1 LRNADFGLRI
11 YKTSS
16 TFQSQIRIPQSA
28 MKVILT
34 NSDST
39 EDAGR
44 RINEL
49 IEAHSEWLCVSGARA
64 TLLRNSECDFR
75 VEQGRL
81 IFSCLGEEGW
91 LIWRITGWD
100 WTGEKLLLEAS
111 RRMGAERG
119 QLELVPRASIKA
131 MTALVS
137 ATRRERCRQLAEL
150 ASDSLKGAKI
160 ERASFSAGS
169 RPGQAGAFARIIL
182 RRENERI
189 AVAGFVVESG
199 GRNIDAFLSST
210 LIWFARISERTQP
223 PFTRQLWLIVES
235 DLIEQV
241 AQRIALL
248 RDEMRGIISLYR
260 IDNESGEIRPPDK
273 TVVAGLVPPRVVMNT
288 RGQGQVL
295 PLQSSFTREVSVSV
309 LSRQEVPELT
319 ELLTK
324 KRERL
329 KHPAGKALLSESAE
343 RIVALA
349 PEAIDVVRSRHGETL
364 RFHGL
369 AFARVRRLLN
379 RERVWFG
386 IESARRRVLD
396 ETTENEWTKLLND
409 LRAHRNECAVDQ
421 NNALYRAAPEAWL
434 ESKLR
439 RDITRLDPGLRLAPL
454 YAQFR
459 PAGANGARPI
469 DLLALRQDG
478 RLAVIELKVSED
490 REHVLQGA
498 AYWLEV
504 EAHRRAGNIAHA
516 RLFGEAT
523 IADEPALVYLVA
535 PLLRFHRAFEIL
547 ARQVSKEIEIY
558 RFDINEDWR
567 AGVKVLRRARTG

>member
-1 LRNADFGLRI
+1 
-11 YKTSS
+11 
-16 TFQSQIRIPQSA
+16 
-28 MKVILT
+28 MKVLLT

-75 VEQGRL
+75 VERGRL

-150 ASDSLKGAKI
+150 ASDSLKGARI

-169 RPGQAGAFARIIL
+169 RPGQAGALARIIL
-182 RRENERI
+182 RRKNERI
-189 AVAGFVVESG
+189 AVAGFVVEST

-210 LIWFARISERTQP
+210 LLWFARISERTRP
-223 PFTRQLWLIVES
+223 PFISQLWLIVES
-235 DLIEQV
+235 DLIESL
-241 AQRIALL
+241 AQRLALL
-248 RDEMRGIISLYR
+248 RDEMRSTIALYR
-260 IDNESGEIRPPDK
+260 IGKGEISSSKK
-273 TVVAGLVPPRVVMNT
+273 TIGAGLVPDRALPNT
-288 RGQGQVL
+288 SGQGQAL
-295 PLQSSFTREVSVSV
+295 LLQSSFTREVSFSI
-309 LSRQEVPELT
+309 LSRKELPELT

-329 KHPAGKALLSESAE
+329 KHPVGKSLLSESAE

-369 AFARVRRLLN
+369 AFARVRHLLN

-439 RDITRLDPGLRLAPL
+439 RDIIRLDPGLRLAPL

-459 PAGANGARPI
+459 PARANGARPI

-504 EAHRRAGNIAHA
+504 EAHRRAGNIARA

-547 ARQVSKEIEIY
+547 ARQVSKEIDIY

-567 AGVKVLRRARTG
+567 AGVKVLRRCDFNQ